1 LPQDNRE
8 YNHKILNEALVKK
21 YLNNAG
27 LFLMIWE
34 LLKSSIVDSIKSFF
48 MNWLQDWKIT
58 YSEKYKSE
66 VLDLDQKNIF
76 NACCLRS
83 VNMNIITKDDHDK
96 IKELNETRNDIAH
109 RLVDIVSE
117 ENKEIKSI
125 DIEVIAQIL
134 KKVDLWRLIN
144 VEIPTNHSET
154 FDENLDHD
162 AVMSGRVLATEYL
175 LNLHLIK

>member
-1 LPQDNRE
+1 MIQDNKE
-8 YNHKILNEALVKK
+8 YSHKILNEALVKK

-27 LFLMIWE
+27 LFLMVWE
-34 LLKSSIVDSIKSFF
+34 LLKSSIIDNIKSFF

-58 YSEKYKSE
+58 YSDRYESE
-66 VLDLDQKNIF
+66 VIDLDRKNIF

-96 IKELNETRNDIAH
+96 IKYLNETRNDIAH
-109 RLVDIVSE
+109 RLVDIISE
-117 ENKEIKSI
+117 ENKEIQGI

-144 VEIPTNHSET
+144 VEIPTNTPEI
-154 FDENLDHD
+154 FDENLDYSGI
-162 AVMSGRVLATEYL
+162 MSGRVLATEYL